1 MSTFILLCPERA
13 HVERY
18 VNTRLLFPYPPVF
31 HPVGVVPVESS
42 TPEFVMILVGVTGGI
57 AETIV
62 TVKLAVVSLP
72 LVSLTEYGIVVVPL
86 KFETGVNTTSPVVV
100 LAVQVPSGFIFMF

>member
-42 TPEFVMILVGVTGGI
+42 TPEFVM
-57 AETIV
+57 
-62 TVKLAVVSLP
+62 KLAVVSLP